1 MDYRNKNK
9 DYNERNRNDLTTRE
23 RERMRY
29 GEEDRSTQAYNDPG
43 TTSYKNR
50 DENRRLH
57 FLTDLDDYKVAS
69 GDPDVRGWEV
79 VDVNN
84 RPVGKVD
91 NLLVDVR
98 REKVRYLDVD
108 LNENIISEDH
118 DPLDNNKASGVH
130 EYTKHGGDTHMIV
143 PIGLARVDSDGKR
156 IISDE
161 INRNI
166 LESGHV
172 HRKGEIIRPE
182 YERSVIDSLRSH
194 EQERESEYATGGKNR
209 EIYNMRESENQNRM
223 HSTENREMH
232 RPESQI
238 DPQLS
243 RTSET
248 GRTSDRA
255 SGFGKESPEANRDLR
270 RIENENTYR
279 EARDRSPNTRGR
291 GLEDER
297 LDRRTRDAQVRGP
310 INDDFYDQ
318 SYFDERRFYGRQ

>member
-1 MDYRNKNK
+1 MIMDYRDRSK
-9 DYNERNRNDLTTRE
+9 DYSDRNRNDLTTRE
-23 RERMRY
+23 RERATY
-29 GEEDRSTQAYNDPG
+29 SDRDRNPDYAENRE
-43 TTSYKNR
+43 TTSYKDR

-84 RPVGKVD
+84 KPVGKVD
-91 NLLVDVR
+91 NLLVDIR

-108 LNENIISEDH
+108 LNQEIINENH
-118 DPLDNNKASGVH
+118 DPLENNNATGVH
-130 EYTKHGGDTHMIV
+130 EYIKDGGDVHMIV
-143 PIGLARVDSDGKR
+143 PIGLARVDGSNKKV
-156 IISDE
+156 ISDE

-166 LESGHV
+166 LEKGHV

-182 YERSVIDSLRSH
+182 YERNVIDCIR
-194 EQERESEYATGGKNR
+194 ANDPNCTTVPTTGTGDR
-209 EIYNMRESENQNRM
+209 EIYNMREAG
-223 HSTENREMH
+223 NREMH
-232 RPESQI
+232 RPESQH
-238 DPQLS
+238 DPRLS

-248 GRTSDRA
+248 GRTTDRA

-270 RIENENTYR
+270 DIENQNTYR
-279 EARDRSPNTRGR
+279 EARDRTPNTRGR

-297 LDRRTRDAQVRGP
+297 LDRHTRDAQVRGP